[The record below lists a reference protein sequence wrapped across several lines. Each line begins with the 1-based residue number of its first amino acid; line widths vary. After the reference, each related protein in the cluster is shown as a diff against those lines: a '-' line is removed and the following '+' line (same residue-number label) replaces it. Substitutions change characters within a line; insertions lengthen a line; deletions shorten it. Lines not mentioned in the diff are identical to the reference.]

1 MNTKQK
7 NLLKIAILTMSFVQM
22 GTNGI
27 APILAQIAAAFPEAS
42 ATRVQF
48 LMTFPSIFCLIFT
61 LISAILSDV
70 LPKKTLAISG
80 LSIVAAGGI
89 LACIGKQP

>member
-27 APILAQIAAAFPEAS
+27 API
-42 ATRVQF
+42 
-48 LMTFPSIFCLIFT
+48 
-61 LISAILSDV
+61 
-70 LPKKTLAISG
+70 
-80 LSIVAAGGI
+80 
-89 LACIGKQP
+89 